1 MRPRLRPALVRM
13 WRDQRTLQFGL
24 DPARAL
30 LLTGLDPALARLLD
44 RLDGTRTPDQLYE
57 SAGRLGVAAG
67 RTRALL
73 DVLAEADLLEDADA
87 GTPRPGTRH
96 GPGRHAP
103 GPYAPGP
110 HASGSQAP
118 GRHAGRLARDRLA
131 PDRASASL
139 VRPGPDGGEGVLARR
154 AAARVVVRGAGR
166 VGAATATLLAAAGV
180 GTVEVGDSR
189 PFCPAD
195 AGAAAGSWDGVRK
208 RRETA
213 AREALRR
220 VAPEVRLSAP
230 PGRTRPDAVVLATEG
245 LRPEPALLERLA
257 TACIPHLYADVRET
271 TGIVG
276 PFVDP
281 GRSACG
287 RCLDLYRRDRDPAW
301 PRLAAQYSAPARRW
315 EDRPC
320 DGVLATAVAAQAAL
334 QLLIHLDGD
343 TPTATGGTLEIAL
356 PDGAMRRRSWHPNA
370 ECGCGAFAVATH
382 PRAAAS

>member
-13 WRDQRTLQFGL
+13 WRDQSTLQFGM
-24 DPARAL
+24 DPERAL
-30 LLTGLDPALARLLD
+30 LLTGLDPALSRLLD

-73 DVLAEADLLEDADA
+73 DVLADADLLEDADA
-87 GTPRPGTRH
+87 GTPRV
-96 GPGRHAP
+96 
-103 GPYAPGP
+103 
-110 HASGSQAP
+110 
-118 GRHAGRLARDRLA
+118 RDRLA
-131 PDRASASL
+131 PDRASVSL
-139 VRPGPDGGEGVLARR
+139 VRPGPDGGAGVLARR
-154 AAARVVVRGAGR
+154 AAARIAVRGAGR

-180 GTVEVGDSR
+180 GTVEVTDSR
-189 PFCPAD
+189 PFGPGD
-195 AGAAAGSWDGVRK
+195 AGAAAGAWNGVRK

-220 VAPEVRLSAP
+220 TAPGVRLSSP
-230 PGRTRPDAVVLATEG
+230 TGGSRPDAVVLATEG
-245 LRPEPALLERLA
+245 LRPERALLERLA
-257 TACIPHLYADVRET
+257 TARIPHLYADVRET

-301 PRLAAQYSAPARRW
+301 PRLVAQASAPDRRRD
-315 EDRPC
+315 DRPC

-334 QLLIHLDGD
+334 QLLIYLDGD

-356 PDGAMRRRSWHPNA
+356 PDGGMRRRSWHPNA
-370 ECGCGAFAVATH
+370 ECGCGAFAVATQPRAAAAARHGQVATQPPGAVATH

>member
-73 DVLAEADLLEDADA
+73 DVLADADLLEDADA
-87 GTPRPGTRH
+87 GPPRPR
-96 GPGRHAP
+96 
-103 GPYAPGP
+103 
-110 HASGSQAP
+110 S
-118 GRHAGRLARDRLA
+118 RLAADRLA

-139 VRPGPDGGEGVLARR
+139 VRPGPDGGDGVLARR
-154 AAARVVVRGAGR
+154 AAARVAVRGAGR
-166 VGAATATLLAAAGV
+166 VGAATASLLAAAGV
-180 GTVEVGDSR
+180 GTVEVADSR

-195 AGAAAGSWDGVRK
+195 AGAAAGSWDGGRK

-220 VAPEVRLSAP
+220 AAPDVRLSAP

-301 PRLAAQYSAPARRW
+301 PRLVAQSAAPARRR

-356 PDGAMRRRSWHPNA
+356 PDGGMRRRSWHPNA
-370 ECGCGAFAVATH
+370 ECGCGAFAVAMRPRVSAAH